1 MGQWL
6 FFVCFLVRFFRPRF
20 TAAWL
25 RESEPEG
32 QEAACGFPY
41 TTISTSTLCQHSR
54 VRAAKPRQQLL
65 FGRAA
70 LPGHR
75 TLGAADAWKCSV
87 SPSGIVCRRNPD
99 PRLPAASR
107 QSEKAGHQLIPQGGT
122 HWKGHRA
129 QVGAWGVLGSLPGQ
143 ESGHSLGYPTWFSSH
158 LFRLL
163 KDQMFQFQPLLRQT
177 HLGVHA
183 SCRVLF
189 AKMMLMQRDVSRIH
203 GSCHT
208 PSPENPPPPQPH
220 CHAKYPVSCN
230 SLL

>member
-20 TAAWL
+20 AAAWL

-41 TTISTSTLCQHSR
+41 TTTSISTLRQHSR
-54 VRAAKPRQQLL
+54 VRAVKPRQQLL

-107 QSEKAGHQLIPQGGT
+107 QSGKAGHQPILQGGT
-122 HWKGHRA
+122 RWNGHRA
-129 QVGAWGVLGSLPGQ
+129 QWGGGMGYPWLSAWTG
-143 ESGHSLGYPTWFSSH
+143 ERASLGLSH
-158 LFRLL
+158 LVF
-163 KDQMFQFQPLLRQT
+163 FPPLSLT
-177 HLGVHA
+177 
-183 SCRVLF
+183 
-189 AKMMLMQRDVSRIH
+189 QRPDVSIPAPAQTD
-203 GSCHT
+203 T
-208 PSPENPPPPQPH
+208 PGCPCKLKGALCKDDVDAER
-220 CHAKYPVSCN
+220 C
-230 SLL
+230 